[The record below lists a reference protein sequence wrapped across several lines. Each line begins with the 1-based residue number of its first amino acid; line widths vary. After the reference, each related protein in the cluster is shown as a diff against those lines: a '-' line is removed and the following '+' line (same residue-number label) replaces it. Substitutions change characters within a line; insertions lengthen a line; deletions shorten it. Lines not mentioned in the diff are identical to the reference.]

1 MNSQELEQKA
11 RRQYA
16 SRHLV
21 RRCEIVE
28 RRSRLLSQ
36 IDKLEEQL
44 IVLDEMLYESK
55 ELQKAMYE
63 GYYIAM
69 KERETDNA

>member
-11 RRQYA
+11 HRQYA
-16 SRHLV
+16 SRNLD
-21 RRCEIVE
+21 RRCEIAE

-44 IVLDEMLYESK
+44 IVLDEMLCENK
-55 ELQKAMYE
+55 ELQKAMNE

-69 KERETDNA
+69 KERETVNA